1 MADDENLPI
10 IGIDLDT
17 NEVTKLEKDQPE
29 NLKIT

>member
-10 IGIDLDT
+10 ISIDPDT